1 VTSSAAFAGSAT
13 TDTAGIASITFP
25 PYRGLIGQ
33 LTLTLAANGL
43 DSLTK
48 PVTVLTGAPS
58 QLGFVSAW
66 PDAAATAAG
75 TTIAR
80 QPVLQLYDAG
90 GNPTSVGGLTV
101 TAATATGPV
110 STLTPVL
117 GGPTAV
123 TDMTGKAAFSVLSIG
138 GTAGTYTL
146 RFAAGTY
153 TPVVSG
159 NVSIVAGAATRLT
172 ILTQPT
178 SALVGTGLVTPSPAV
193 QLVDAYG
200 NGVAGALV
208 SASLSQPTTALLT
221 GPLTATTDRNG
232 VATFNGL
239 ALVGAGLRPQLV
251 FTAAASN
258 VPSVT
263 SNPIPIL

>member
-1 VTSSAAFAGSAT
+1 
-13 TDTAGIASITFP
+13 
-25 PYRGLIGQ
+25 
-33 LTLTLAANGL
+33 
-43 DSLTK
+43 
-48 PVTVLTGAPS
+48 
-58 QLGFVSAW
+58 
-66 PDAAATAAG
+66 
-75 TTIAR
+75 
-80 QPVLQLYDAG
+80 
-90 GNPTSVGGLTV
+90 
-101 TAATATGPV
+101 
-110 STLTPVL
+110 
-117 GGPTAV
+117 
-123 TDMTGKAAFSVLSIG
+123 
-138 GTAGTYTL
+138 
-146 RFAAGTY
+146 
-153 TPVVSG
+153 VSG